1 MVQGF
6 KKVKEF
12 QSEGSCNT
20 NSAGVQTKTPSID
33 FRRAMAMR
41 RSSPTKLPS
50 QQTIPNTFHI
60 LWHTIPRYGAWDASG
75 RISVEPHI
83 HSGTFQV
90 G

>member
-1 MVQGF
+1 
-6 KKVKEF
+6 
-12 QSEGSCNT
+12 
-20 NSAGVQTKTPSID
+20 
-33 FRRAMAMR
+33 MAMR